1 MRKLGGAGKFMNLP
15 KVLKTGEKQECL
27 EKKIN
32 SRVHVHNHRCDWQ
45 RLTGNPQLWCKFN
58 SHWCQTVRSGEP
70 GVWLRASLLS
80 EPLKAQ
86 LLLILAYDYLD
97 SFPLRKTTRWL
108 ASHVFPSKFLGPQ
121 LSSRLLN
128 ITSFPLNCPSKL
140 MSWQYLH
147 WALFLFHYTPPRKP
161 SLPLVS
167 LFTFCPS
174 LLIDQAP

>member
-1 MRKLGGAGKFMNLP
+1 MLR
-15 KVLKTGEKQECL
+15 
-27 EKKIN
+27 KKIN
-32 SRVHVHNHRCDWQ
+32 SRVHVHNHKCDWQ

-58 SHWCQTVRSGEP
+58 SHLCQTQWGVESP
-70 GVWLRASLLS
+70 GSDWGPPLLS

-86 LLLILAYDYLD
+86 LLLILAYDNLD

-128 ITSFPLNCPSKL
+128 ITRFPLNCPSKL

-147 WALFLFHYTPPRKP
+147 WAWFLFHYTPPRKS

-167 LFTFCPS
+167 LFTSCPS
-174 LLIDQAP
+174 LLLDQAP